1 MKVVG
6 ENNSEEQKLLEEK
19 RKKMN
24 ELIDLNNVSIK
35 EDITLLINDWC
46 AEHIRTLHKE
56 YPHTEWLAFCKVEPQ
71 WNWIFLMTDMIFPW
85 QKGVGADVET
95 TAEWMKWLNEELLRR
110 WENGK
115 LWNCVLHSH
124 HSMGVFW
131 SGTDDNARK
140 SLNDWRQ
147 LAWAVV
153 TAYDKQNPD
162 LITYKWCLN
171 FYKPYNIEIDA
182 NVMNNPGDTIVDKY
196 KDYLKRIEESEAQF
210 YEFLL
215 EENKE
220 YIDSITETPSYNNI
234 SEYLWIDITDE
245 LRENYDTI
253 KDKIGNPELL
263 DYLKQ
268 LNDLASQCAVNEINN
283 GWIYTDML
291 AEYGAFC
298 DWSDNL
304 LSQLEE
310 NRKSKI
316 ESVVQGTLLSSTTYP
331 DNRYLEDDYSIYEF
345 TGSRYAE
352 SYIRHMFRIDSATPM
367 KMWDYWEWQ
376 VYSYYLWDYVYV
388 EDWAEEMYY

>member
-1 MKVVG
+1 MKVIG
-6 ENNSEEQKLLEEK
+6 ENNKEEQKLLEEK

-131 SGTDDNARK
+131 SSTDDNARK

-153 TAYDKQNPD
+153 TAYDKEGN
-162 LITYKWCLN
+162 INYKGCLN

-220 YIDSITETPSYNNI
+220 YIDSITETPSYANI

-245 LRENYDTI
+245 LKENYDTI

-268 LNDLASQCAVNEINN
+268 LNDLASQCAVNEVNN

-298 DWSDNL
+298 DWSDSL
-304 LSQLEE
+304 LTQLEE

-316 ESVVQGTLLSSTTYP
+316 EPAVQGTLLSSTTYP